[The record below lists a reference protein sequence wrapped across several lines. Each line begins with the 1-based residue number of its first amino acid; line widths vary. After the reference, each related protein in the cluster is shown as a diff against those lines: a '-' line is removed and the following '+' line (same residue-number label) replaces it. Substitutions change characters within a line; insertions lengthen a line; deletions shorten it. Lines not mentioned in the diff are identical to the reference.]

1 MTLKDLEYFIAISK
15 AKSITRAAAKLYVA
29 QPALSQCLQKIEKE
43 LGVGLVVRNS
53 SGVALTREGACFLEF
68 AQKVLQDRSE
78 LTKKIQDVENAENG
92 EIRLGFTGTQATY
105 VLPYIL
111 PEFQAIHPGVTITL
125 VEAHSDEIETKLL
138 HNEVDI
144 GILHPPILNISKLN
158 FFEISTDDIV
168 VLPRKASAY
177 QDFIYYKDGCSDPYL
192 DLNFFRKEPV
202 ILTLPSQR
210 SRMVCDQ
217 IFANAGIVPKVQQV
231 CRSIIT
237 LNALAEVDYASVLVP
252 RKQLSR
258 ETQSRDF
265 FRIDESIAV
274 PYTFVVATTK
284 DTYLPIA
291 VRNLVEEFMK
301 KKYTF

>member
-1 MTLKDLEYFIAISK
+1 MTLKDLEYFIAISRE
-15 AKSITRAAAKLYVA
+15 KSITRAAAMLYVA

-43 LGVGLVVRNS
+43 MGVSLVVRNS
-53 SGVALTREGACFLEF
+53 SGVVLTSEGVCFLEF
-68 AQKVLQDRSE
+68 AQRVLQERSE
-78 LTKKIQDVENAENG
+78 LAKKIRDVKNAENG

-111 PEFQAIHPGVTITL
+111 PEFQSAHPGVTITL

-138 HNEVDI
+138 RNEVDI
-144 GILHPPILNISKLN
+144 GILHPPILNINKLN
-158 FFEISTDDIV
+158 FFEISSDDII
-168 VLPRKASAY
+168 VLPRRISAY
-177 QDFIYYKDGCSDPYL
+177 QDFIYYKDGCDEPYL
-192 DLNFFRKEPV
+192 DLNFFREEPV
-202 ILTLPSQR
+202 ILTLPTQR

-252 RKQLSR
+252 RKQLSP
-258 ETQSRDF
+258 ETEGRDI

-274 PYTFVVATTK
+274 PYTFVVATAK
-284 DTYLPIA
+284 DAYLPIA
-291 VRNLVEEFMK
+291 VRNLIEEFMK